1 MQEIIFI
8 ALFLVALVAFITD
21 RMMNIMREKKKST
34 IMSGKAKEIKILPL
48 RLVRL
53 WRTECLNA
61 SLLPWHQH
69 LILLLSLMQL

>member
-8 ALFLVALVAFITD
+8 ALFLVALVAFIIYQTI
-21 RMMNIMREKKKST
+21 NIMRKKKQTT
-34 IMSGKAKEIKILPL
+34 IMSGKAKEIKTLPL
-48 RLVRL
+48 RLVKL

-69 LILLLSLMQL
+69 LILLHSLMQL